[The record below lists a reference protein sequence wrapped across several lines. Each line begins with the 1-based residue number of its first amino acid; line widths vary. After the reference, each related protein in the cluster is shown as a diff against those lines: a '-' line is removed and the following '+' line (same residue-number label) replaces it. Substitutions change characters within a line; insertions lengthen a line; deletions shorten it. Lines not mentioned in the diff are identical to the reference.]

1 MPLIGQFSSLVR
13 EEASD
18 WIVFMFVKKETSDW
32 IVSMSAEREKA
43 FD

>member
-1 MPLIGQFSSLVR
+1 MR
-13 EEASD
+13 EDVSD
-18 WIVFMFVKKETSDW
+18 WIVFMFVRKETSDW